1 MKMTRNALLA
11 CILMATTYVS
21 QAQNDMTPIEDS
33 NYYIRVTGGYS
44 FQSGKTEFNNSDP
57 NELTGIKQSTDITV
71 NADGSSIN
79 VKSLNGTAGAGMK
92 FNVTGGYMFNPYF
105 GAEFGITYFHGD
117 KTMIGRLRSPQVNS
131 EANTYLRGFDVAP
144 GIFITPNFKA
154 VNPYARIG
162 LIVPVAGDLTI
173 ETVARQKN
181 GGGEGT
187 DILVEALSEVQA
199 KFSVGYFG
207 ALGITY
213 PISDNLSIF
222 GEVEIK
228 NLSIKSKSAK
238 ITEYST
244 TAISG
249 GQSQLVPGQQLAD
262 LPVYEKEF
270 EFSDDYNQ
278 STTTQPDQ
286 TKPRLIPTQYV
297 NASGTGINVGIRF
310 IL

>member
-1 MKMTRNALLA
+1 MKMIPKALIACVLA
-11 CILMATTYVS
+11 STTYVT

-33 NYYIRVTGGYS
+33 NFYIRVGTGYS
-44 FQSGKTEFNNSDP
+44 FQSGKTEFNNADP

-79 VKSLNGTAGAGMK
+79 VKSLNGTAGAGVK
-92 FNVTGGYMFNPYF
+92 VNVTGGYMFNPYI
-105 GAEFGITYFHGD
+105 GAELGISYFHGD
-117 KTMIGRLRSPQVNS
+117 KTMIGRLRSPQVTS

-144 GIFITPNFKA
+144 GIFLTPHFKN
-154 VNPYARIG
+154 VNPYARLG
-162 LIVPVAGDLTI
+162 AIVPVAGDLTI
-173 ETVARQKN
+173 ETMARQKD
-181 GGGEGT
+181 GGGQGT
-187 DILVEALSEVQA
+187 DIMVQATSEVEA

-207 ALGITY
+207 ALGLTY
-213 PISDNLSIF
+213 PINDNLSIF

-244 TAISG
+244 TAITD

-270 EFSDDYNQ
+270 EFTDDYNQ
-278 STTTQPDQ
+278 STSSPPNQDA
-286 TKPRLIPTQYV
+286 PRKIPTQFV
-297 NASGTGINVGIRF
+297 NASGTGLNVGIRF